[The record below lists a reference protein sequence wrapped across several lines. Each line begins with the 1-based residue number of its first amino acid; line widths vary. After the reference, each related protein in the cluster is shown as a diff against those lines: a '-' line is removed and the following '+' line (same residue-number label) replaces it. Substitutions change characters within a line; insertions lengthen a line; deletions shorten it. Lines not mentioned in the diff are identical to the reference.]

1 MREFDDRIVVLMF
14 GYKDSN
20 EYYVVVIFYDKF
32 VDKINV
38 LFLCLNVVDDLFFFE
53 DFILCDLFFRC
64 FNVLMVLI

>member
-38 LFLCLNVVDDLFFFE
+38 LFLCLNVVDDLFVFE

-64 FNVLMVLI
+64 FNVVMVLI